1 MPEKIDL
8 RFDRQR
14 LTYEY
19 IILRAGDC
27 NFSQKLRNRKHISGL
42 YSEFKLGKNRR
53 IVLKQPSVYNYTI

>member
-8 RFDRQR
+8 RFDRHR

-42 YSEFKLGKNRR
+42 YSELN
-53 IVLKQPSVYNYTI
+53 